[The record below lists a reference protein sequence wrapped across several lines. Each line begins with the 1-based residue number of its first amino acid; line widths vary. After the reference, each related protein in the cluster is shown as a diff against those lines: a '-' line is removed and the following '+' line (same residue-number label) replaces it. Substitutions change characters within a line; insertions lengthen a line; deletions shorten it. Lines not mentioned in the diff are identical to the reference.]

1 MFNNSPDET
10 TYYRNKLL
18 REHTQNSIIMI
29 QPILYSYS
37 LGNPPRPVLLDATSI
52 EKDKIL
58 LMDTFFHVVIYH
70 GDTIGNWRD
79 KGFQVNSSIH
89 VLLYL
94 NCGLFVCPSSNF
106 YNGMPIMPL

>member
-37 LGNPPRPVLLDATSI
+37 IGNPPHPVLLDATSI
-52 EKDKIL
+52 EKEKIL

-70 GDTIGNWRD
+70 GDVIASWRE
-79 KGFQVNSSIH
+79 KGYQVELENIPKLCPIPPIHQSI
-89 VLLYL
+89 Y
-94 NCGLFVCPSSNF
+94 FIEPTR
-106 YNGMPIMPL
+106 I

>member
-1 MFNNSPDET
+1 MFNNSPDES

-70 GDTIGNWRD
+70 GDTIGTWRD
-79 KGFQVNSSIH
+79 KGYQVNLIYLGI
-89 VLLYL
+89 LLNL
-94 NCGLFVCPSSNF
+94 NCCLSIVCPLRYADLKS
-106 YNGMPIMPL
+106 